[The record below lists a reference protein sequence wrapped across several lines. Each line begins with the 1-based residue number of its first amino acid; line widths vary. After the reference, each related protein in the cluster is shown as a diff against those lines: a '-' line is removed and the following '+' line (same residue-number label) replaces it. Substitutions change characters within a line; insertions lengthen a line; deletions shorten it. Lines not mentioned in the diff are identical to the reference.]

1 MEHLYEAVVVTSDG
15 TYRAYPL
22 TPTLICV
29 LEDGKDGILDTIE
42 LPEDCALAS
51 APDNLTQTLL
61 FYLFEMVR
69 GLDIITATL
78 RRRR

>member
-1 MEHLYEAVVVTSDG
+1 MEYLYEAVVVTSDG

-29 LEDGKDGILDTIE
+29 IEDGKEGILDTIE
-42 LPEDCALAS
+42 LPDDLALAS